1 MLMKSTPYLSLPYQ
15 LCLVILL
22 FIVWLMPHQHRRSHH
37 PLLYWRQLGQMV
49 EREREKEKKGKKTST
64 GCMFRLVFYIKNFV
78 SFYFCKMV
86 FTQ

>member
-1 MLMKSTPYLSLPYQ
+1 VRCSPVAIRQKKALNFLRKNVDETNSLSLSLPYQ

-49 EREREKEKKGKKTST
+49 ERERRRKKEKNKHRV
-64 GCMFRLVFYIKNFV
+64 CV
-78 SFYFCKMV
+78 
-86 FTQ
+86 